1 MLQRLIAQMLSEQG
15 ATHDLQTPL
24 GGDRLSVSPPN
35 TLYVPLRPMQ
45 RIHLHVFKGEDMKK
59 VSERNIRLTIAMM
72 RSMASCKPISP
83 FHIEAS
89 KEMEAMLEELLALRK
104 QLKEKK

>member
-1 MLQRLIAQMLSEQG
+1 MRQR
-15 ATHDLQTPL
+15 DL
-24 GGDRLSVSPPN
+24 DN
-35 TLYVPLRPMQ
+35 TE
-45 RIHLHVFKGEDMKK
+45 GEGMKK
-59 VSERNIRLTIAMM
+59 VSERNARLTIAMM

>member
-1 MLQRLIAQMLSEQG
+1 
-15 ATHDLQTPL
+15 
-24 GGDRLSVSPPN
+24 
-35 TLYVPLRPMQ
+35 
-45 RIHLHVFKGEDMKK
+45 MKK

-104 QLKEKK
+104 QLKEKKCL